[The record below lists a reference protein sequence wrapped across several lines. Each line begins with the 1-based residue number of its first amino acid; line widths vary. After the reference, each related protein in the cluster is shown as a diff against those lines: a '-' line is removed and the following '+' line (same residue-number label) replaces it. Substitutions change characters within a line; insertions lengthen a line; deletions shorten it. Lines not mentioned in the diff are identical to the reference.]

1 MVQCKVFG
9 MVFFCVFFLKK
20 LVKFFTSLLNLKMY
34 VKQTLSC
41 QISNMCR
48 LVRAFTLCM
57 LKTNA
62 IIVMTLLIRRLT
74 VSGLHRQ
81 TVQTKKKIFRR
92 PRDGI

>member
-1 MVQCKVFG
+1 
-9 MVFFCVFFLKK
+9 MVFFSKSKMK
-20 LVKFFTSLLNLKMY
+20 LLTSLLNLKMY

-41 QISNMCR
+41 QISNMCK

-62 IIVMTLLIRRLT
+62 IIVTTLFIRRLT